1 MAVTLLL
8 VQASRVCR
16 VCEGAHRSDSQA
28 LVVTPKRSKSG
39 NVKAALQ
46 TRAGGAAAIGAVAPV
61 PRQHHGGGLEVPA
74 AGSSGLRIVPRDS
87 RQAAA
92 VRGRGQSLGE
102 LQGGPRR
109 DARAGS
115 AQSCHLL
122 PSRQRTSAPPG
133 REGPARH
140 RCRRRASGSPQA
152 GLGPG
157 SAPPPALREPRGA
170 PARGRP
176 RCSRRPGPARPGA
189 LPRRP
194 ALNVAERDRTRA
206 GACSGAIAAA
216 ARASRPSGTAGS
228 PRPRPWGA
236 PPQQQERA

>member
-8 VQASRVCR
+8 VQASRVRR

-61 PRQHHGGGLEVPA
+61 PRQHHGGGLQVPA

-87 RQAAA
+87 RQAVA
-92 VRGRGQSLGE
+92 VRGRGQRLGE

-152 GLGPG
+152 GPGP
-157 SAPPPALREPRGA
+157 APPPALREPRGA

-176 RCSRRPGPARPGA
+176 RCSGRPGPARSS
-189 LPRRP
+189 P
-194 ALNVAERDRTRA
+194 AQARAERGRTGPDA
-206 GACSGAIAAA
+206 GG
-216 ARASRPSGTAGS
+216 RRQRGDH
-228 PRPRPWGA
+228 
-236 PPQQQERA
+236 